1 MKSPYHGGD
10 RPQEK
15 IKHYCCPAAGAP
27 ETAVMYQHLSSFQPL
42 DLKYDTFCAVCYILD
57 VYDISCAVCVYCAV
71 LCVINVVNFYL

>member
-42 DLKYDTFCAVCYILD
+42 DLKYDTFCEYAGWKEVDTWFID
-57 VYDISCAVCVYCAV
+57 TIGTEVEID
-71 LCVINVVNFYL
+71 